1 MSVINTNTKSIVA
14 QNALTINNRS
24 MNKAMEQLSTGKRIN
39 AASDD
44 AAGLAIANKM
54 TSQIKGLNQAV
65 RNANDG
71 ISLLQTAEGSM
82 VEMTNMLQRMRELA
96 VQSGNDTNTA
106 TDRDYLDLEFQ
117 QLVGE
122 ISRISKNTQW
132 NGMNILNNTAIGTEN
147 LATGARDVKIQV
159 GANANQTI
167 DLSFKNFDFGV
178 GTPATASK
186 TLLNLGADADLA
198 AGKNLQLTI
207 GTTVFDTSIATAVA
221 AAGITAA
228 ETTSIAT
235 ALNDVVSKRVG
246 FENVKITASGTT
258 ILVEDS
264 EGRAVTPFSLKKAD
278 ATEVGAAVTLT
289 VQQAGAAATGA
300 VAPDAKTVFSGT
312 AALNNQNIKTLAAA
326 NTAITNVT
334 NAIGK
339 VSEQRS
345 TLGAVMNR
353 LNYAADNLTNVSANT
368 QASRSRVEDTDY
380 AQATTEL
387 ARTQIIAQAATA
399 MLAQANQAPQSVLA
413 LLR

>member
-106 TDRDYLDLEFQ
+106 TDREYLDLEFQ

-228 ETTSIAT
+228 ETTAIAT

-289 VQQAGAAATGA
+289 VQQAGVAASGA

-312 AALNNQNIKTLAAA
+312 SQLNNQNIKTLAAA

>member
-106 TDRDYLDLEFQ
+106 TDREYLDLEFQ

-198 AGKNLQLTI
+198 EGKNLQLTI
-207 GTTVFDTSIATAVA
+207 GTTVFDTSIAKAVA
-221 AAGITAA
+221 VAGITPA
-228 ETTSIAT
+228 ETTAIAT

-264 EGRAVTPFSLKKAD
+264 EGRDVTTFSLKKTD

-289 VQQAGAAATGA
+289 AQQAGVAASGA

-312 AALNNQNIKTLAAA
+312 AQLNNQNIKTLAAA